1 MRKLSKIIFPIVFI
15 SLIALEIIAFLLMI
29 TLGNCS
35 FTLLRAAIYFIL
47 SLIVSAVFAYFIA
60 KAVTNKITEPI
71 NEIDLSKSE
80 NLSVYEELQP
90 FYKNIKKRG
99 EKLRKQMERAKR
111 EHKLQDKVRREFT
124 ANVSHELKTP
134 LTSISGYAEILKNG
148 MVRQEDV
155 TRFSEK
161 IYSEAQRLISL
172 VGDIIRL
179 SRLDENAVEEK
190 KERIELYSLC
200 ETIIGRLESAAAK
213 REVSFEL
220 IGAKAEIIGI
230 PRIID
235 EMIYNLCDNAIKY
248 NRENGK
254 VTVSVMQTK
263 TEVVLSV
270 ADTGI
275 GIPKEDRERVFE
287 RFYRVNK
294 SHSKEIGG
302 TGLGLS
308 IVKHGAA
315 VHEADL
321 QVDSELDKGTT
332 VTIIFKA

>member
-1 MRKLSKIIFPIVFI
+1 MKKLSKTVFPTVFV
-15 SLIALEIIAFLLMI
+15 SCIAFFIVIFILI
-29 TLGNCS
+29 
-35 FTLLRAAIYFIL
+35 FTLSECKFSVSIAVIL
-47 SLIVSAVFAYFIA
+47 SILAIVLSAVFALVIT
-60 KAVTNKITEPI
+60 KTTVGKITGKI
-71 NEIDLSKSE
+71 NEIDLSDKGS
-80 NLSVYEELQP
+80 LYVYEELSP
-90 FYKNIKKRG
+90 FYSNIKKRSD
-99 EKLRKQMERAKR
+99 KLRRQMKKAKR
-111 EHKLQDKVRREFT
+111 EHEIQDKIRREFT

-148 MVRQEDV
+148 MVKPEDV

-172 VGDIIRL
+172 VGDIIKL

-190 KERIELYSLC
+190 KERIELYSIC

-213 REVSFEL
+213 RGIEFEL
-220 IGAKAEIIGI
+220 IGAKTEIVGI

-235 EMIYNLCDNAIKY
+235 EIIYNLCDNAVKY

-254 VTVSVMQTK
+254 VTVSVMSTN
-263 TEVVLSV
+263 TGVVLSV
-270 ADTGI
+270 SDTGI
-275 GIPKEDRERVFE
+275 GIPKEDKERVFE

-315 VHEADL
+315 VHNAAISIE
-321 QVDSELDKGTT
+321 SELDKGTT
-332 VTIIFKA
+332 VTISFEA

>member
-1 MRKLSKIIFPIVFI
+1 MKKLSKTVFPTVFV
-15 SLIALEIIAFLLMI
+15 SCIAFFIVIFILI
-29 TLGNCS
+29 
-35 FTLLRAAIYFIL
+35 FTLSECKFSVSIAVIL
-47 SLIVSAVFAYFIA
+47 SILAIVLSAVFALVIT
-60 KAVTNKITEPI
+60 KTTVGKITGKI
-71 NEIDLSKSE
+71 NEIDLSDKGS
-80 NLSVYEELQP
+80 LYVYEELSP
-90 FYKNIKKRG
+90 FYSNIKKRSD
-99 EKLRKQMERAKR
+99 KLRRQMKKAKR
-111 EHKLQDKVRREFT
+111 EHEIQDKIRREFT

-148 MVRQEDV
+148 MVKPEDV

-172 VGDIIRL
+172 VGDIIKL

-190 KERIELYSLC
+190 KERIELYSIC

-213 REVSFEL
+213 RGIEFEL
-220 IGAKAEIIGI
+220 IGAKTEIVGI

-235 EMIYNLCDNAIKY
+235 EMIYNLCDNAVKY

-254 VTVSVMQTK
+254 VTVSVMSTN
-263 TEVVLSV
+263 TGVVLSV
-270 ADTGI
+270 SDTGI
-275 GIPKEDRERVFE
+275 GIPKEDKERVFE

-315 VHEADL
+315 VHNAAISIE
-321 QVDSELDKGTT
+321 SELDKGTT
-332 VTIIFKA
+332 VTISFEA

>member
-1 MRKLSKIIFPIVFI
+1 MKKLSKTVFPTVFV
-15 SLIALEIIAFLLMI
+15 SCIAFFIVIFILI
-29 TLGNCS
+29 
-35 FTLLRAAIYFIL
+35 FTLSECKFSVSIAVIL
-47 SLIVSAVFAYFIA
+47 SILAIVLSAVFAL
-60 KAVTNKITEPI
+60 VITKTTVGRITGKI
-71 NEIDLSKSE
+71 NEIDLSDKGS
-80 NLSVYEELQP
+80 LYVYEELSP
-90 FYKNIKKRG
+90 FYSNIKKRSD
-99 EKLRKQMERAKR
+99 KLRRQMKKAKR
-111 EHKLQDKVRREFT
+111 EHEIQDKIRREFT

-148 MVRQEDV
+148 MVKPEDV

-172 VGDIIRL
+172 VGDIIKL

-190 KERIELYSLC
+190 KERIELYSIC

-213 REVSFEL
+213 RGIEFEL
-220 IGAKAEIIGI
+220 IGAKTEIVGI

-235 EMIYNLCDNAIKY
+235 EMIYNLCDNAVKY

-254 VTVSVMQTK
+254 VTVSVMSTN
-263 TEVVLSV
+263 TGVVLSV
-270 ADTGI
+270 SDTGI
-275 GIPKEDRERVFE
+275 GIPKEDKERVFE

-315 VHEADL
+315 VHNAGISIE
-321 QVDSELDKGTT
+321 SELDKGTT
-332 VTIIFKA
+332 VTISFEA